1 MKTNQIGNVRVF
13 AQKGHAN
20 RHNYSHNV
28 YTSCGFGEVQPTFCR
43 LCDADSKTLIKNE
56 FLTYLANLNAPTY
69 GHVKQDFWHYFVE
82 MEDLFTIF
90 PQLMAQTQVPE
101 LTGGSGVLL
110 GHAKVQPQHLPNVS
124 RNILSLLPLIASHCT
139 VYRVE
144 NSLNDG
150 RQLMYVP
157 DEVGAVN
164 QATTQAAFLNELNGS
179 MRSYI
184 NGKTGGNLTTDYLTA
199 RTVTGMD
206 IGYPSIA
213 LDIRAL
219 IDNVSIDGYALR
231 SYDMLLPLSVP
242 NAGYLTEV
250 RNSDGS
256 TQLTAGG
263 VDVAPVDLDSADF
276 IIERDFNWD
285 SHHPANKRYI
295 FAFRMHA
302 FGKRLYKILK
312 GLGFQEDFT
321 SSENVSI
328 APFLALF
335 KAYWGSFGVEWYENY
350 DNTYGSIIC
359 RNFDA
364 SGGQSRQFDTM
375 FIETS
380 SPSLPYDA
388 QFASTFVKGFF
399 FSLGSLWVTDSQD
412 FVSANQREITN
423 SASIDS
429 TFIRSFTPVGN
440 LTQNPVNQT
449 TTATG
454 AQSTSSFGEQG
465 YAYIDNIF
473 HGQLSSEVLKKQYL
487 YTNANTMAGKRIRE
501 LLEIQGLGHW
511 ADKQKVRF
519 IGHDSKEVDFDQV
532 VSQANTL
539 QQSGGTISGDLLGGR
554 GGRGQIYFE
563 GNSKHYH
570 HNANIGFI
578 ISMCAIVPDAG
589 YTQQWNSAFD
599 CIGKFDFFN
608 RMFDGAGYEATRIKQ
623 INGERPIKLLNHD
636 GTEPIGDTERTFGYI
651 ARMSKFKVQGNV
663 LSGHFAKRSTRD
675 YYLTYNTDRVLQ
687 VGEIN
692 KSYDQLEAKTSFN
705 GTSVNYG
712 ARVVEMNQVF
722 PFGEFPLA
730 GPHWRY
736 TTRWPWLGNFSRIFA
751 SVGDNGE
758 KYHTP
763 IDGSTLM
770 FYAYE
775 YVNNEEDGFSVMST
789 LSVTQNNQMLQIADS
804 FETTDDGNDGKTNTN
819 ISKA

>member
-1 MKTNQIGNVRVF
+1 MKTDQIGDVRVF
-13 AQKGHAN
+13 AQKGHSN
-20 RHNYSHNV
+20 KHNFSHNV

-43 LCDADSKTLIKNE
+43 LCDADSKTRLKNE

-69 GHVKQDFWHYFVE
+69 GHVRQEFWHYFVE
-82 MEDLFTIF
+82 MEDLFEIF
-90 PQLMAQTQVPE
+90 PRLMAQTQVPD
-101 LTGGSGVLL
+101 TTDTSVMS
-110 GHAKVQPQHLPNVS
+110 KVSPTDLPNVS
-124 RNILSLLPLIASHCT
+124 RNVLSLLPLIASHLT

-144 NSLNDG
+144 QSLNDN

-157 DEVGAVN
+157 DKVGDTN
-164 QATTQAAFLNELNGS
+164 QATTQAAFLNELETSIQGYVND
-179 MRSYI
+179 
-184 NGKTGGNLTTDYLTA
+184 KTGGTGCQSILTP
-199 RTVTGMD
+199 RTVSGFN
-206 IGYPSIA
+206 IGYPSVCI
-213 LDIRAL
+213 DVRAL
-219 IDNVSIDGYALR
+219 IDCTDIDDSAFGNVP
-231 SYDMLLPLSVP
+231 MPLPLSTP
-242 NAGYLTEV
+242 STGYITEKRTADDFV
-250 RNSDGS
+250 
-256 TQLTAGG
+256 QLTAGG

-276 IIERDFNWD
+276 IIERDFNYD
-285 SHHPANKRYI
+285 GNHPQYKRYV

-302 FGKRLYKILK
+302 FGKRMYKIFK
-312 GLGFQEDFT
+312 GLQFHEDFT
-321 SSENVSI
+321 SNEYVSI

-335 KAYWGSFGVEWYENY
+335 KAYWSSFGIEWYENY
-350 DNTYGSIIC
+350 DNTYASIIC
-359 RNFDA
+359 RTFDA
-364 SGGQSRQFDTM
+364 SGGQIKAFDNIFLDATN
-375 FIETS
+375 
-380 SPSLPYDA
+380 PSYSKEVNFTA
-388 QFASTFVKGFF
+388 VYVKGFF
-399 FSLGSLWVTDSQD
+399 FSLGNLWITDSQD

-423 SASIDS
+423 SASIDN

-440 LTQNPVNQT
+440 LTDNPVAQT
-449 TTATG
+449 LTPDG
-454 AQSTSSFGEQG
+454 AQTYQAFGTQG

-487 YTNANTMAGKRIRE
+487 YTNANTIAGKRLRE
-501 LLEIQGLGHW
+501 LIEIQGLGHW
-511 ADKQKVRF
+511 ADKQKLRF

-539 QQSGGTISGDLLGGR
+539 QLSGGSITGDMLGGR
-554 GGRGQIYFE
+554 GGRGQIYNV
-563 GNSKHYH
+563 GKSHYF

-578 ISMCAIVPDAG
+578 ITLCAIVPDAG

-599 CIGKFDFFN
+599 CVSKWDFFN
-608 RMFDGAGYEATRIKQ
+608 RLFDGAGYEATRIKQ
-623 INGERPIKLLNHD
+623 INGERPIKLLNRD
-636 GTEPIGDTERTFGYI
+636 GSEPFNDTERTFGYI

-675 YYLTYNTDRVLQ
+675 YFLTYNTDRVMQ

-705 GTSVNYG
+705 GNSINYG
-712 ARVVEMNQVF
+712 ARVVEFNQVF
-722 PFGEFPLA
+722 PFSDFPLA

-763 IDGSTLM
+763 IDGATLM

-789 LSVTQNNQMLQIADS
+789 LTVTQNNQMLQIADS

>member
-1 MKTNQIGNVRVF
+1 MKTDQIGDVRVF
-13 AQKGHAN
+13 SQKGHSN
-20 RHNYSHNV
+20 RHNFSHNV

-43 LCDADSKTLIKNE
+43 LCDADSKTVIKNE

-69 GHVKQDFWHYFVE
+69 GHVKQEFWHYFVE
-82 MEDLFTIF
+82 MEDLFEIF
-90 PQLMAQTQVPE
+90 PRLMAQTPVPD
-101 LTGGSGVLL
+101 LTGNQYSNVTS
-110 GHAKVQPQHLPNVS
+110 KVQPQDLPYVS
-124 RNILSLLPLIASHCT
+124 RNILSLLPLIGSHCT

-144 NSLNDG
+144 NSLNDN

-157 DEVGAVN
+157 NKVGDVN
-164 QATTQAAFLNELNGS
+164 QATTQASYLNELDLS
-179 MRSYI
+179 IRDYI
-184 NGKTGGNLTTDYLTA
+184 QFRTNAGNSVSSLLTA
-199 RTVTGMD
+199 KSVTGMD
-206 IGYPSIA
+206 IGYPSIC

-219 IDNVSIDGYALR
+219 VDNPALDF
-231 SYDMLLPLSVP
+231 STYGDQDMLLPLSVP
-242 NAGYLTEV
+242 NSGYLTEV
-250 RNSDGS
+250 RNADDS

-276 IIERDFNWD
+276 IIERDFNYG
-285 SHHPANKRYI
+285 SQPQNKRYV

-302 FGKRLYKILK
+302 FGKRIYKIFK

-321 SSENVSI
+321 STEPVSI

-350 DNTYGSIIC
+350 DNTYGSLIC
-359 RNFDA
+359 RAFDS
-364 SGGQSRQFDTM
+364 SGGQIKNFDLM
-375 FIETS
+375 FLSLTNASYSIETN
-380 SPSLPYDA
+380 
-388 QFASTFVKGFF
+388 FAIEFVKGFF

-412 FVSANQREITN
+412 FVSANQREVTN
-423 SASIDS
+423 SASIDN
-429 TFIRSFTPVGN
+429 TFIRSFTPVGS
-440 LTQNPVNQT
+440 LTSNPVDQT
-449 TTATG
+449 MTSVG
-454 AQSTSSFGEQG
+454 AQPTSAFGEQG

-487 YTNANTMAGKRIRE
+487 YTNANTIAGKRIRE

-511 ADKQKVRF
+511 VDKQKVRF

-539 QQSGGTISGDLLGGR
+539 QQSGGNITGDMLGGR
-554 GGRGQIYFE
+554 GGRGQIYSE
-563 GNSKHYH
+563 GNKHYF
-570 HNANIGFI
+570 HNGNIGFI
-578 ISMCAIVPDAG
+578 ITLCAIVPDAG

-636 GTEPIGDTERTFGYI
+636 GSEPVNDTERTFGYI

-663 LSGHFAKRSTRD
+663 LSGHFSKRSTRD
-675 YYLTYNTDRVLQ
+675 YFLTYNTDRVLQ
-687 VGEIN
+687 VGEIS

-705 GTSVNYG
+705 GSNVNYG
-712 ARVVEMNQVF
+712 ARVVEFNQVF
-722 PFGEFPLA
+722 PFDQFPLA

-763 IDGSTLM
+763 IDGATLM
-770 FYAYE
+770 FYSYE

>member
-13 AQKGHAN
+13 AQKGHSN
-20 RHNYSHNV
+20 RHNFSHNV
-28 YTSCGFGEVQPTFCR
+28 YTSCGFGEVQPVFFKQCE
-43 LCDADSKTLIKNE
+43 ADSKTLIKNE

-69 GHVKQDFWHYFVE
+69 GHVKQEFWHYFVE
-82 MEDLFTIF
+82 LEDLFTIF
-90 PQLMAQTQVPE
+90 PQLMAQTEVPNI
-101 LTGGSGVLL
+101 SGDMVIP
-110 GHAKVQPQHLPNVS
+110 KVQPEQLPNVS
-124 RNILSLLPLIASHCT
+124 RNILSLLPLIGSHCT

-144 NSLNDG
+144 NALNDN

-157 DEVGAVN
+157 DKVGDVN
-164 QATTQAAFLNELNGS
+164 QATTQAAFLNELNDSMKAYVNNKTLGS
-179 MRSYI
+179 GAHDMMTPIVVS
-184 NGKTGGNLTTDYLTA
+184 NMNL
-199 RTVTGMD
+199 
-206 IGYPSIA
+206 GYPSVA
-213 LDIRAL
+213 FDIRAL
-219 IDNVSIDGYALR
+219 IDNVNVDGNMTLG
-231 SYDMLLPLSVP
+231 SYPMPIALSVP
-242 NAGYLTEV
+242 NVGYLTEV
-250 RNSDGS
+250 RNADDS

-276 IIERDFNWD
+276 IIERDFDWD
-285 SHHPANKRYI
+285 GNHPQYKRYV

-302 FGKRLYKILK
+302 FGKRIYKILK
-312 GLGFQEDFT
+312 GLGFQEDF
-321 SSENVSI
+321 SSPEPCSI

-335 KAYWGSFGVEWYENY
+335 KGYWGSFGIEWYENY
-350 DNTYGSIIC
+350 DNTYGSVIC
-359 RNFDA
+359 RNFDS
-364 SGGQSRQFDTM
+364 SGGQSRQFDAM
-375 FIETS
+375 FINHPDS
-380 SPSLPYDA
+380 GLSYDA
-388 QFASTFVKGFF
+388 NFACEFVKGFF

-423 SASIDS
+423 SASIDN
-429 TFIRSFTPVGN
+429 TFIRSFTPVGS
-440 LTQNPVNQT
+440 LTQNPVDQPFVP
-449 TTATG
+449 AG
-454 AQSTSSFGEQG
+454 AQPTSAFGENG

-487 YTNANTMAGKRIRE
+487 YTNANTIAGKRIRA

-511 ADKQKVRF
+511 ADKQKIRF

-539 QQSGGTISGDLLGGR
+539 QQSGGNVTGDMLGGR
-554 GGRGQIYFE
+554 GGRGQIYSE
-563 GNSKHYH
+563 GQKHYF
-570 HNANIGFI
+570 HNSNIGFI
-578 ISMCAIVPDAG
+578 ITLCAIVPDAG

-599 CIGKFDFFN
+599 CISKWDFFN

-675 YYLTYNTDRVLQ
+675 YFLTYNTDRVLQ

-692 KSYDQLEAKTSFN
+692 KSYDKLEAKTSFN
-705 GTSVNYG
+705 GSNVNYG
-712 ARVVEMNQVF
+712 ARVVEFNQVF
-722 PFGEFPLA
+722 PFSEFPLA

-763 IDGSTLM
+763 IDGATLM

-775 YVNNEEDGFSVMST
+775 YVNNEEDGFSVMAT